1 MKYGLKDTTIEQI
14 RAVLSCYPQVERA
27 VLYGS
32 RARKCRRANTRVASK
47 TPTVHARGNARIG
60 SDIDLTLIGG
70 DDLDRS
76 ILGKIFDELDDLL
89 LSYTFDLSLFSMIS
103 DPDMRAEIRRTGVVF
118 YERRAD
124 PCLKES

>member
-1 MKYGLKDTTIEQI
+1 MKYGLNDTTIEQI
-14 RAVLSCYPQVERA
+14 RAVLSHYPQVERA

-32 RARKCRRANTRVASK
+32 R
-47 TPTVHARGNARIG
+47 ARGNARIG

-89 LSYTFDLSLFSMIS
+89 LPYTFDLSLFSMIS
-103 DPDMRAEIRRTGVVF
+103 DPDVRAEIQRTGVVF